1 MPYCVAEKETL
12 VLLWALHHFKVHPRF
27 RWWYNPLTFL
37 LWMYNHNQRL
47 MRWPLLAQDYNL
59 VIKHIKVSE
68 NQVASTLS
76 RLYVNS
82 MSLIVILTKSENFF
96 LFFLFF
102 PEKVVTVY
110 SGAHCVW
117 CA

>member
-1 MPYCVAEKETL
+1 MGTAPFQGSSPFPLAVYL
-12 VLLWALHHFKVHPRF
+12 DD
-27 RWWYNPLTFL
+27 NPLTFL

-59 VIKHIKVSE
+59 VIKHKKGSE
-68 NQVASTLS
+68 NQVANTFSAVRKLNVTNC
-76 RLYVNS
+76 NS
-82 MSLIVILTKSENFF
+82 DKSENCF

-102 PEKVVTVY
+102 PDKVVTVY
-110 SGAHCVW
+110 SGARCVW